1 MTHKAFLKLVSLMK
15 PDNSN
20 YDPRPKVIYNEE
32 IFDTNDEALNFNCFT
47 KYDITSKTKR
57 SRKNNHI
64 KKGTRKKRV

>member
-20 YDPRPKVIYNEE
+20 YDPSPKVIFDDE
-32 IFDTNDEALNFNCFT
+32 IFDTNDEAINFNCFT
-47 KYDITSKTKR
+47 KYNIISKK